1 MSHCILNLFKS
12 MCFVLLVS
20 FNVICTYARLCLYY
34 KTSLKVCIVDCK
46 RNRLFT
52 TVLQLFE
59 YSLEKKLSEL
69 VRIPIIQNVA
79 GGRVGVG
86 GIKEEDEGRDWLIR
100 SNG

>member
-1 MSHCILNLFKS
+1 MFK
-12 MCFVLLVS
+12 
-20 FNVICTYARLCLYY
+20 
-34 KTSLKVCIVDCK
+34 
-46 RNRLFT
+46 
-52 TVLQLFE
+52 

>member
-69 VRIPIIQNVA
+69 VRIPIIEIVDRGEWEWA
-79 GGRVGVG
+79 ELKR
-86 GIKEEDEGRDWLIR
+86 RMR
-100 SNG
+100 